1 MDAETLKVVAQV
13 AGIGGIALAV
23 LLMVFREVIQKNI
36 FTSLSQEEGYR
47 LLRLIIVSTWSVAI
61 VGVGAW
67 VYARDQGKPTVDE
80 TGAVVKEFAVSG
92 LVTDADNNGLTD
104 VDVFMVGA
112 DDHVRTNESGAFTL
126 KLRAAEN

>member
-13 AGIGGIALAV
+13 AGIGGVALAV

-36 FTSLSQEEGYR
+36 FPNLSQDSGYR

-67 VYARDQGKPTVDE
+67 VYAREQAKPTVDE
-80 TGAVVKEFAVSG
+80 TGTVVKEFAVSG
-92 LVTDADNNGLTD
+92 LITDGDN
-104 VDVFMVGA
+104 
-112 DDHVRTNESGAFTL
+112 
-126 KLRAAEN
+126 